1 MLLFDES
8 YSACISLHPG
18 SEESVALAARD
29 LQRDLRILCDRAD
42 GFDILFEYYTSPGSI
57 ELGIS
62 EGEPESYR
70 IEITE
75 DSISIKGADSLG
87 LVYGIYAFSAAVLGF
102 SPMYPL
108 TELRPPVRSTL
119 TAEPAIITSKPHP
132 TSLRGWFL
140 NDEDLLGEWLLGKG
154 ERSIDY
160 PFYKRVMHTDALD
173 RVLECALRLE
183 INLIIPSSFVDI
195 MNPAEEELVAAVCR
209 RGLYISQHHV
219 EPLGVSYF
227 AAEAYVK
234 EHGKVGESVSFVSN
248 RPRMEEIWRVYAKK
262 WAAYGEKV
270 VWQLGLRGKADQAVW
285 QADPRVPTGSS
296 ERGRIISDAIA
307 AQHAIIS
314 EVLDREDFPS
324 TVTLWFE
331 GAELYRGGHLTLP
344 ESTAVIFSDVGL
356 SQLFGDD
363 FYTTERD
370 PNRRYGIYYHVGYW
384 SMGPHLAEGCDPHK
398 MAFSYSEAKKRD
410 SLSYALL
417 NVSNVRPL
425 HLGAELSSRLLDEPT
440 LSART
445 ALRRIFKPIFGSAA
459 DIVLDLYDEYF
470 AAFADLGSTELMRLC
485 NKFGFSYHRYGR
497 LLFPEFPATDGE
509 LCDIARALMSDAS
522 HLTDYVTAAASLEQ
536 SEKKF
541 AAVLDRM
548 TATERHLTPEAL
560 DYFRRFMKF
569 PALYMMRL
577 TRFTLSVWEM
587 MNTHDEHE
595 MRAAH
600 DRGVAAMRSIL
611 EERKILEQGAFEGW
625 HRGDSKIGI
634 KKLLD
639 DMEKTYERLSLQ
651 L

>member
-1 MLLFDES
+1 
-8 YSACISLHPG
+8 
-18 SEESVALAARD
+18 
-29 LQRDLRILCDRAD
+29 
-42 GFDILFEYYTSPGSI
+42 
-57 ELGIS
+57 
-62 EGEPESYR
+62 
-70 IEITE
+70 
-75 DSISIKGADSLG
+75 
-87 LVYGIYAFSAAVLGF
+87 
-102 SPMYPL
+102 
-108 TELRPPVRSTL
+108 
-119 TAEPAIITSKPHP
+119 
-132 TSLRGWFL
+132 
-140 NDEDLLGEWLLGKG
+140 
-154 ERSIDY
+154 
-160 PFYKRVMHTDALD
+160 MHTDALN

-195 MNPAEEELVAAVCR
+195 MNPAEAELVEAVCK

-227 AAEAYVK
+227 AAEEYVK
-234 EHGKVGESVSFVSN
+234 AHGKFGERVSFVSN
-248 RPRMEEIWRVYAKK
+248 RSRMEEIWRVYAKE
-262 WAAYGEKV
+262 WAKYGDRV

-285 QADPRVPTGSS
+285 HADPRIPLENS

-307 AQHAIIS
+307 TQHSIIS
-314 EVLDREDFPS
+314 EVLGRESFPS

-331 GAELYRGGHLTLP
+331 GAELYGGGHLTLP
-344 ESTAVIFSDVGL
+344 EDTTVVFSDVGL

-363 FYTTERD
+363 FYTTRRD
-370 PNRRYGIYYHVGYW
+370 PERRYGIYYHVGYW
-384 SMGPHLAEGCDPHK
+384 SMGPHLCDGCDPHK

-425 HLGAELSSRLLDEPT
+425 HLGAELSSKLLDDPT

-445 ALRRIFKPIFGSAA
+445 ALRRIFKPIFGTAA
-459 DIVLDLYDEYF
+459 DIVLDLWDEYF

-485 NKFGFSYHRYGR
+485 NRYGFSYHRYGR

-509 LCDIARALMSDAS
+509 LCDIARALMSDSS
-522 HLTDYVTAAASLEQ
+522 HLTDYVTAAARLEQ

-560 DYFRRFMKF
+560 EYFRKFMKF

-587 MNTHDEHE
+587 MNTLDEHE

-600 DRGVAAMRSIL
+600 DRGVASMKSIL
-611 EERKILEQGAFEGW
+611 EERKILEQGAFDGW

-634 KKLLD
+634 QKLLD
-639 DMEKTYERLSLQ
+639 NMEKTYARLSAKRL
-651 L
+651 